1 MPIEKDKVVTLHYTL
16 IDADNDLPLE
26 KSGADQPLI
35 YLHGAGNILV
45 ALGQALEGKDGGD
58 QLTVNLDPEQAYGR
72 RDESLRQRLSAKHL
86 KHAGKLK
93 PGKIVQ
99 VQTEQ
104 GPRMVTVIK
113 VGLKTVDVDANH
125 PFAGRPLRFELEVI
139 EVRDADA
146 DEKAHGHVHGPGG
159 HAH

>member
-16 IDADNDLPLE
+16 IDADNDLTLE
-26 KSGADQPLI
+26 KSSA
-35 YLHGAGNILV
+35 GAGNIL
-45 ALGQALEGKDGGD
+45 AGLEQALEGKDSGD
-58 QLTVNLDPEQAYGR
+58 RLTVSLDPEQAYGR
-72 RDESLRQRLSAKHL
+72 RDESLRQRLSAKYL

-93 PGKIVQ
+93 PGKIVR

-104 GPRMVTVIK
+104 GPRMVTVLK

-139 EVRDADA
+139 DVRDADA

>member
-16 IDADNDLPLE
+16 VDDDSDLALEQSTADA
-26 KSGADQPLI
+26 PLI
-35 YLHGAGNILV
+35 YLHGAGNIL
-45 ALGQALEGKDGGD
+45 AGLEQALEGKDSGD
-58 QLTVNLDPEQAYGR
+58 QLTVTLAAEQAYGR
-72 RDESLRQRLSAKHL
+72 RDDSLRQRLSAKYL

-93 PGKIVQ
+93 PGKIVRL
-99 VQTEQ
+99 QTEQ

-139 EVRDADA
+139 AVRDADA

>member
-1 MPIEKDKVVTLHYTL
+1 MQKHRVEQLALVALTVVTE
-16 IDADNDLPLE
+16 DRDNGVARTQLTR
-26 KSGADQPLI
+26 Q
-35 YLHGAGNILV
+35 LHGAGNIL
-45 ALGQALEGKDGGD
+45 AGLEQALEGKDSGD
-58 QLTVNLDPEQAYGR
+58 RLTVSLDPEQAYGR
-72 RDESLRQRLSAKHL
+72 RDESLRQRLSAKYL

-93 PGKIVQ
+93 PGKIVR

-104 GPRMVTVIK
+104 GPRMVTVLK

-139 EVRDADA
+139 DVRDADA